1 MGGGGSVARSY
12 NRTFTRQM
20 NNRNR
25 KLDRLSLDPP
35 LTSPKVQQASSRPK
49 SFESTGW
56 ASVSLPA
63 ETGGGEDREAWA
75 GRRRDEDGGGGEGE
89 CRRRGEDG
97 GKGLEVEKGWCQ
109 CSSVEAKTS
118 FVDIVVEE
126 VGARGEGNACRGGL
140 NPLGGA
146 AKRVLGVPRFYL
158 G

>member
-1 MGGGGSVARSY
+1 MSRQGGLQSLYRLRREEERTGKLGQGGAATKTER
-12 NRTFTRQM
+12 
-20 NNRNR
+20 
-25 KLDRLSLDPP
+25 
-35 LTSPKVQQASSRPK
+35 
-49 SFESTGW
+49 
-56 ASVSLPA
+56 
-63 ETGGGEDREAWA
+63 
-75 GRRRDEDGGGGEGE
+75 GGEGE